1 MRASDHVLRMTSTFT
16 WPTEAET
23 RPSVLEV
30 EVAAAHKHHRHGVA
44 DAHRVAAEAF
54 ETHGPDTDAIQ
65 ARLNGYV
72 VRVQSGP
79 APTAFKKAV
88 DETVRNL
95 LAGVPRS

>member
-1 MRASDHVLRMTSTFT
+1 MTSTSTFA
-16 WPTEAET
+16 WPATVT
-23 RPSVLEV
+23 QRPSALEV

-44 DAHRVAAEAF
+44 DAQRVVAEA
-54 ETHGPDTDAIQ
+54 TAAHGPDTEAIT

-88 DETVRNL
+88 DETVRDL
-95 LAGVPRS
+95 LAGVARS

>member
-1 MRASDHVLRMTSTFT
+1 MTSTSFA
-16 WPTEAET
+16 WPTDAT
-23 RPSVLEV
+23 RRPSVLEV

-44 DAHRVAAEAF
+44 DAQRALREAV
-54 ETHGPDTDAIQ
+54 ETLGTDAPAIE

-95 LAGVPRS
+95 LASVPRD